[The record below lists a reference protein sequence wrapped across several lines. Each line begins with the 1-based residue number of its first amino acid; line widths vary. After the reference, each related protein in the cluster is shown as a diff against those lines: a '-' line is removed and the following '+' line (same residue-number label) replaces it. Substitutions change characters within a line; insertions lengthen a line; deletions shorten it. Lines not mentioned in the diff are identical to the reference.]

1 MGQFAAAL
9 GHEINNPLACVHTN
23 FTLLRETFVAL
34 SGAVREWQGG
44 TPWAQLEERL
54 RRDVLRV
61 TIEGPDILDECEAAL
76 ALMRQVSDDLRAV
89 TRYRTD
95 SVERFDL
102 NEVVRTACR
111 VARLEPRLGTKM
123 RIELPGTPIRVH
135 GSPGRMAQVVMNLV
149 ANAAEA
155 TDSKRPNRITVR
167 SFATETHAVLEVAD
181 TGVGIASEH
190 LDSIFEPFVTY
201 RREQGGT
208 GIGLGIVWQV
218 VEEHGGRVEVES
230 QVGIGSTFR
239 ALLPLPRPS
248 PAPKRS
254 SEARELPR
262 GLRILLVE
270 DNALVRQSMVR
281 AFPEQHVTAVAN
293 GQEAVDAIERQ
304 SPDVVVTDLAMPELD
319 GIELYR
325 RIVERW
331 PFLANRILFVS
342 GTDSLI
348 ERARAALPSLP
359 LLRKPFP
366 VRDLHMMLLEV
377 YESNAAGRPSQ

>member
-1 MGQFAAAL
+1 M
-9 GHEINNPLACVHTN
+9 HTN

-34 SGAVREWQGG
+34 SGAVREWQAG
-44 TPWAQLEERL
+44 TPWAKLEERL

-61 TIEGPDILDECEAAL
+61 TIEGSDILDECEAAL

-123 RIELPGTPIRVH
+123 RIELPATPIRVH

-155 TDSKRPNRITVR
+155 TDAKRPNKITVR
-167 SFATETHAVLEVAD
+167 SFTTETYAVLEVED
-181 TGVGIASEH
+181 TGVGIASDH
-190 LDSIFEPFVTY
+190 LDTIFEPFVTY

-218 VEEHGGRVEVES
+218 VEEHGGRVEVVS
-230 QVGIGSTFR
+230 QVGIGTTFR

-248 PAPKRS
+248 PAPTQP
-254 SEARELPR
+254 SERPRELPR

-304 SPDVVVTDLAMPELD
+304 SPDVVITDLAMPELD

-331 PFLANRILFVS
+331 PFLASRILFVS

-348 ERARAALPSLP
+348 ERARRALPSLP

-366 VRDLHMMLLEV
+366 VRDLHIMLLAV
-377 YESNAAGRPSQ
+377 YESSAAGRTPQ